1 MLYQKPYMLNSCTD
15 CPIYVLH
22 SMYRRTGTNICSKY
36 HVSVLEERFKDR
48 HETSLTAPG
57 SSWAWIEK
65 LIAFVSPKYQP
76 DNFVLT
82 VWHSNCQATRTGCL
96 NEHKW
101 KISDPENFHWN
112 LCSRVIWGVLQI
124 SCQNI
129 YYRQQPRIKK
139 KKVNSISTIHFSAI
153 HLLTFWRLS
162 GRTKPRGT
170 HNDRLPTNKSSN
182 KIGFRRCR
190 RSQSSENAECFPL

>member
-1 MLYQKPYMLNSCTD
+1 MLNLRAG
-15 CPIYVLH
+15 CPIYLLH
-22 SMYRRTGTNICSKY
+22 IMYRRTGTNICTKCR
-36 HVSVLEERFKDR
+36 VPALEERFKDR
-48 HETSLTAPG
+48 HETSLTAPD
-57 SSWAWIEK
+57 SSWVWIEK

-82 VWHSNCQATRTGCL
+82 VWNSNCQATRTGCL

-101 KISDPENFHWN
+101 KISGPKNFDWN
-112 LCSRVIWGVLQI
+112 LRSRVIWGVLQI

-129 YYRQQPRIKK
+129 YYRQQPRMKK

-162 GRTKPRGT
+162 GRTKRRGT
-170 HNDRLPTNKSSN
+170 RNDSLPTNKSSN
-182 KIGFRRCR
+182 KIGFRQCR
-190 RSQSSENAECFPL
+190 RSRSSENAECFLL